1 MSSVINTWRFMVFT
15 GQELKINLIIN
26 RQISGFYRNVTET
39 NVNRFLFVFD
49 KKKYSLGFT
58 DREKDKGT

>member
-1 MSSVINTWRFMVFT
+1 MVFT

-49 KKKYSLGFT
+49 KKKNTHLVSQTERKIKELK
-58 DREKDKGT
+58 R

>member
-1 MSSVINTWRFMVFT
+1 MVFT

-49 KKKYSLGFT
+49 KKKILTWFHRQ
-58 DREKDKGT
+58 RER